1 MLLRHIFLTLLL
13 AASLPALAQPEQA
26 SELSAAHPD
35 DPWEGYNRAMFD
47 FNNVVDHF
55 TFKPLAKGYQW
66 LLPDPVET
74 GIDNV
79 FLNLREI
86 TNVFNDI
93 LQWRWDQA
101 AHDTGRFL
109 INSTVGIGGVFD
121 VAGHFG
127 LARSDG
133 EDFGQTLAVWGVGQ
147 GPYLM
152 LPLLGP
158 STLRRTV
165 AIPLDLDSLPIAQIP
180 DNDVRNGV
188 LFVRFIALRAQLLP
202 FEKTITGDPY
212 VFVRSAYL
220 QNRQFLINNGVV
232 QDDDFGDDSDEY
244 GDY

>member
-1 MLLRHIFLTLLL
+1 MPLRNLCLTLLL
-13 AASLPALAQPEQA
+13 VSLPLMAQPEQA
-26 SELSAAHPD
+26 SQNNNAPHPD

-47 FNNVVDHF
+47 FNNVIDHF

-86 TNVFNDI
+86 TNIFNDL

-101 AHDTGRFL
+101 ANDTGRFL
-109 INSTVGIGGVFD
+109 INSTVGVAGIFD

-127 LARSDG
+127 LPRSEG

-152 LPLLGP
+152 LPFLGP

-202 FEKTITGDPY
+202 FEKSITGDPY

-220 QNRQFLINNGVV
+220 QNRQFLINNGAV
-232 QDDDFGDDSDEY
+232 QEDDFGGETDEY